1 MARGERHARAV
12 PRLQGGSVSQSR
24 AQSMIESAV
33 NVVIGYMVALGSQLV
48 VFPMFGVHLPL
59 QDNLLI
65 GLWFTAIS
73 LVRSYL
79 VRRWFNRMFKA

>member
-1 MARGERHARAV
+1 M
-12 PRLQGGSVSQSR
+12 SQSR
-24 AQSMIESAV
+24 AQSMIESAA

-79 VRRWFNRMFKA
+79 VRRLFNRMFR

>member
-1 MARGERHARAV
+1 M
-12 PRLQGGSVSQSR
+12 SQSR
-24 AQSMIESAV
+24 AQSMIESAA

-65 GLWFTAIS
+65 GLWFTGIS

-79 VRRWFNRMFKA
+79 VRRWFNRMFR

>member
-1 MARGERHARAV
+1 M
-12 PRLQGGSVSQSR
+12 SQSR
-24 AQSMIESAV
+24 AQSMIESAA
-33 NVVIGYMVALGSQLV
+33 NVVIGYMVALCSQLV

-79 VRRWFNRMFKA
+79 VRRWFNRMLK

>member
-1 MARGERHARAV
+1 M
-12 PRLQGGSVSQSR
+12 SQSR
-24 AQSMIESAV
+24 VQSMIESAA

-48 VFPMFGVHLPL
+48 VFPMFGVHLPM

-73 LVRSYL
+73 LVRSYF
-79 VRRWFNRMFKA
+79 VRRWFNRMFR

>member
-1 MARGERHARAV
+1 M
-12 PRLQGGSVSQSR
+12 SQSR
-24 AQSMIESAV
+24 VQSMIESAA
-33 NVVIGYMVALGSQLV
+33 NVVIGYMVAIGSQLV

-65 GLWFTAIS
+65 GLWFMAIS

-79 VRRWFNRMFKA
+79 VRRWFNRMFK

>member
-1 MARGERHARAV
+1 M
-12 PRLQGGSVSQSR
+12 SQSR
-24 AQSMIESAV
+24 AQSMIESAA

-48 VFPMFGVHLPL
+48 IFPMFGVHLPL

-79 VRRWFNRMFKA
+79 VRRWFNRMFL